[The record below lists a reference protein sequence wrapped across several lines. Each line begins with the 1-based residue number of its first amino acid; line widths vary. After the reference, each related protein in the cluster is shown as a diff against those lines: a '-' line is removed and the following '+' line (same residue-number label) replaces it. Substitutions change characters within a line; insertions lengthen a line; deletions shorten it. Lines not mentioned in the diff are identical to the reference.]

1 MAAAIALVLALS
13 APLASAARD
22 PDAPMLRR
30 GLKFGY
36 SVDSGDEATTE
47 ATAQPT
53 GAPVAAATDDTAS
66 TDDAAWDSLVWG
78 AAGGSCS
85 DACTAAGAACDDT
98 VYWNVEDECEDVS
111 ACKTWIEETYGNPTS
126 VSLPDHADYS
136 ITQFSGMDGVI
147 IAVGEY
153 NGAGEFMYAASDAD
167 GVTFSCDGVPYDGYY
182 QFCACVDA

>member
-1 MAAAIALVLALS
+1 MAAAIALVLVLAV
-13 APLASAARD
+13 ASAARD

-36 SVDSGDEATTE
+36 SVDSGDEATDE
-47 ATAQPT
+47 ATA
-53 GAPVAAATDDTAS
+53 APVAAATDDAAS

-78 AAGGSCS
+78 TAGGSCS